1 MGCFTVSKSKK
12 KKSEQPI
19 CIKPMNLPKNT
30 PMVLPEPQT
39 HSRALQSAPPSFRT
53 RTQPVQ
59 SANRII
65 NNRTRA
71 LSAPS
76 SLSDAERD
84 ALTAIDDD
92 EQEEPKGRSR
102 STNDRRVSNPQP
114 LPLPSPQNTSI
125 LKSTGS
131 FKLSNASGPL
141 PISGPLPLPPLGALR
156 NFSYEEIV
164 SACLHFS
171 PERCL
176 SEGLSSKVYRAS
188 FGDDASGSRRLEA
201 TVSCLLH
208 STQVTQFS
216 HLCTYVIVHGLGF
229 NWVVLSFGVGIT
241 SEQNLILI

>member
-1 MGCFTVSKSKK
+1 MGCFTVLKSKK
-12 KKSEQPI
+12 KKSEQPKWK
-19 CIKPMNLPKNT
+19 KPTNLPKNT

-39 HSRALQSAPPSFRT
+39 HSRSLQSAPPSFRT
-53 RTQPVQ
+53 RTQPGQ
-59 SANRII
+59 PANCII

-84 ALTAIDDD
+84 AVTAIDDG
-92 EQEEPKGRSR
+92 EQEEQKGCSR

-114 LPLPSPQNTSI
+114 LPLPSPQNTFF

-141 PISGPLPLPPLGALR
+141 PISGPLPLPPLGTLR
-156 NFSYEEIV
+156 NFSYEEIA

-188 FGDDASGSRRLEA
+188 LRDDVAGSRRIEA
-201 TVSCLLH
+201 TVTCLLH
-208 STQVTQFS
+208 STQVTKFS
-216 HLCTYVIVHGLGF
+216 HLCRGEDPAVSKGGAIAPP
-229 NWVVLSFGVGIT
+229 SFPKF
-241 SEQNLILI
+241 